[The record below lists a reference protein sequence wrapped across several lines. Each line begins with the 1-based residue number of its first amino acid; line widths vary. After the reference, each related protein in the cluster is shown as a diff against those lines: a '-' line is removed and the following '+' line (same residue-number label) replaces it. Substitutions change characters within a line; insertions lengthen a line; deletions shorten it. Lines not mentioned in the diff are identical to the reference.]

1 MSGFASEFQIFAR
14 VALDTLMLEGMWMK
28 GFLAYDLQ
36 AGCGSKL
43 TRSRPRHNP
52 KTIKNRQ
59 QKSKRKR
66 TKQKKK
72 KLQHE
77 KKTNSK
83 RHSPKPFASRAK
95 RLTIMLQPLWKHWG
109 AEGPPRKET
118 KKKQKNN
125 FHPHPHLRSRRD
137 AALMVPW
144 LASSCRAHA
153 LEAGPHRDSFQM
165 LSALVT
171 SQPTCFWQAP

>member
-1 MSGFASEFQIFAR
+1 MTCRQVRCVREN
-14 VALDTLMLEGMWMK
+14 LEAVPETTQK
-28 GFLAYDLQ
+28 DNQKPNEKRNNL
-36 AGCGSKL
+36 
-43 TRSRPRHNP
+43 RN
-52 KTIKNRQ
+52 Q

-72 KLQHE
+72 QHE
-77 KKTNSK
+77 KKTNSR
-83 RHSPKPFASRAK
+83 RHNQDLNPTPFASRAK
-95 RLTIMLQPLWKHWG
+95 GLTTMLQPLWKHWG